1 MGNEIWPANTARRRS
16 SRRTAH
22 RQRPKRDLGASQSLE
37 KNEAQAEQIHRPKE
51 IDSCARRCGTR
62 KSNRRQTDKFKK
74 AYARLIEPFGD
85 RATWLKVF
93 FTSEVGTPILK
104 RVIRQQRKNR
114 IKGCREG
121 RNSKKA
127 TATGIEKA
135 KKIIYGKFK
144 CSTYHQLV
152 IGKIAQSAL

>member
-1 MGNEIWPANTARRRS
+1 
-16 SRRTAH
+16 
-22 RQRPKRDLGASQSLE
+22 
-37 KNEAQAEQIHRPKE
+37 
-51 IDSCARRCGTR
+51 
-62 KSNRRQTDKFKK
+62 
-74 AYARLIEPFGD
+74 
-85 RATWLKVF
+85 LKVF
-93 FTSEVGTPILK
+93 FASEVGTPILK

-114 IKGCREG
+114 IKRCREG

-135 KKIIYGKFK
+135 KKIICGKFK